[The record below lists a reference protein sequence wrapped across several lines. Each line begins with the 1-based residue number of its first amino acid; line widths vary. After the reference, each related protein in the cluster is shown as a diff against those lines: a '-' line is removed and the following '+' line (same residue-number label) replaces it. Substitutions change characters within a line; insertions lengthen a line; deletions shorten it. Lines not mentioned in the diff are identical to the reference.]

1 MKNLNICKKKLWQLR
16 SNFLLLSYES
26 TIYARQFIWYHK
38 KWTMDL
44 KISRTQTPK
53 SQIKPKAVIT
63 ERSTNNKKY
72 HEHVQHMDN
81 QKASGRTNSN

>member
-1 MKNLNICKKKLWQLR
+1 
-16 SNFLLLSYES
+16 
-26 TIYARQFIWYHK
+26 
-38 KWTMDL
+38 MDL

-63 ERSTNNKKY
+63 ERSANNKKY